1 MIHHTV
7 NLQWIMVC
15 LSKDLQIT
23 FLFLCLLIISGCSW
37 KWSTRRTFWG
47 LNHDEEH
54 VPPSVIMRGT
64 SPSRLNLFV
73 MFFLFFFF
81 RVFCA
86 SKGQTQ
92 CCFSGAACQHES
104 LSSGAEKCIQS
115 MSKVTNT
122 ALPLTVC
129 RKQEGSYT
137 CKIQAEILVEHGE
150 SLQEAAVTF
159 HRSNLQNASSSIW
172 LRSENQS
179 WTLLKLYVSA
189 TAVGSDKSC

>member
-1 MIHHTV
+1 MSFKRLADHVSISVCFDHLRLFLKMIHKRNVLGSESRWRACSSFSNYARGLAIT
-7 NLQWIMVC
+7 LEFVC
-15 LSKDLQIT
+15 DVFS
-23 FLFLCLLIISGCSW
+23 
-37 KWSTRRTFWG
+37 
-47 LNHDEEH
+47 
-54 VPPSVIMRGT
+54 
-64 SPSRLNLFV
+64 
-73 MFFLFFFF
+73 FFFF
-81 RVFCA
+81 SRVFCA

-179 WTLLKLYVSA
+179 LKLYVSA